1 MMRNRGLRL
10 PKVGCL
16 HKAQSTKHRFR
27 FWGSSNTQATFS
39 LRASAQT
46 NATEQERAHCLQSRC
61 SDLMHLLIRAFT
73 ILESWSNSLP
83 RPPSALS
90 NSRIRTSP
98 SCRPA
103 LAAWPPAALP
113 IRLADAASNSSTKRA
128 AILPTSVT
136 SRCVHASWMQICS
149 KPNDVTISLIIIN
162 L

>member
-1 MMRNRGLRL
+1 LMRNRGLRL

-16 HKAQSTKHRFR
+16 QKAQSTST
-27 FWGSSNTQATFS
+27 GSGSWAQATFY
-39 LRASAQT
+39 LRACAQT